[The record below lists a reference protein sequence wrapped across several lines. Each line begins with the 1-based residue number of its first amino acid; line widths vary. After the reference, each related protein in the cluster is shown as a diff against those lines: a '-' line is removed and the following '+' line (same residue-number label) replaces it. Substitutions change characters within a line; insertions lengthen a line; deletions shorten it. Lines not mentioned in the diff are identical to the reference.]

1 MAFDRRG
8 FYREVG
14 LRLAMRRKERRAT
27 QQQVAAAIGVPR
39 ATYASIEGGR
49 QRITID
55 VLWRAALVLD
65 CPITAL
71 VPEAIVAAAPARNV
85 QDHHDT
91 HVSAGAEARVID
103 ADQTPDTSTVRP
115 ETASL
120 RMVG

>member
-49 QRITID
+49 QRITVD

-65 CPITAL
+65 CPLTAL
-71 VPEAIVAAAPARNV
+71 IPEPIVAEAPARNV
-85 QDHHDT
+85 PDHHDT
-91 HVSAGAEARVID
+91 HVSAAAEARVID
-103 ADQTPDTSTVRP
+103 GQQAPDTSTVSS

-120 RMVG
+120 RLVG